1 MKIAQIYESF
11 VHKNLKTVE
20 KNQGLST
27 NIIHSMYL
35 QALKK
40 YEVLWELNSFAPV
53 GNTSAS
59 LISITMFTF
68 CRYGISLI
76 YNLQENTQTDLF
88 QKLICATHPSLTEWQ
103 VVLQGE

>member
-11 VHKNLKTVE
+11 VHKNLKNVE
-20 KNQGLST
+20 KNQGLSA

-59 LISITMFTF
+59 LITVFSF
-68 CRYGISLI
+68 CRYGMSLI